1 MKTLFIISSGMK
13 KPPDAE
19 IQRMEQQ
26 DETPR
31 TKLLENELNTQLL
44 DERYLQNISGFRKYM
59 YKLLPINVAQFIE
72 ACLIHHQYDAV
83 VSYYEKIGLPF
94 AYYQKLTASKTPH
107 ILLTTWFSNKKKAW
121 FMEKTHHS
129 LAKIITWS
137 SNQYRFALNELNIPP
152 EHIKLVKRGVD
163 SRFWRPMESPTST
176 ICSAGMEMRDYPTL
190 VRALENLEI
199 PCHIAT
205 GEARGHLFRT
215 VKNLY
220 KLNQIPPHITIG
232 QLKPAEMRNL
242 YMRSRFVVVPLL
254 ETDTDNGLTVIL
266 EAMAMGKAVICSKV
280 EGQIDIIKN
289 GVTGIYVPQG
299 DHIAMRKA
307 IKELWD
313 NPEKAAEMGRAARQY
328 IEEHHGLEE
337 FVQAIKTEVEHA
349 AGSRKRGWAGEPVP
363 AELISES
370 IPHQQ

>member
-1 MKTLFIISSGMK
+1 MK
-13 KPPDAE
+13 KPSDVE
-19 IQRMEQQ
+19 IQRMELQ

-44 DERYLQNISGFRKYM
+44 DERYLHNISGLRKYL
-59 YKLLPINVAQFIE
+59 YKILPVNMAQFIE

-94 AYYQKLTASKTPH
+94 AYFQKLTDSQTPH
-107 ILLTTWFSNKKKAW
+107 ILLTTWFSSKKKAW

-152 EHIKLVKRGVD
+152 ENIKLVKRGVD
-163 SRFWRPMESPTST
+163 TRFWRPMESPTNT

-215 VKNLY
+215 VENLY
-220 KLNQIPPHITIG
+220 KLSEIPPHITIG
-232 QLKPAEMRNL
+232 QLKPAEMRAL
-242 YMRSRFVVVPLL
+242 YKRSRFVVVPLL

-280 EGQIDIIKN
+280 EGQIDIIKD
-289 GVTGIYVPQG
+289 GVTGVYVPQG
-299 DHIAMRKA
+299 DHIALRKT
-307 IKELWD
+307 IKALWD

-328 IEEHHGLEE
+328 VEQHHGLEE
-337 FVQAIKTEVEHA
+337 FVEAIKTEVEHA
-349 AGSRKRGWAGEPVP
+349 VVSRKRGLAGQAIPS
-363 AELISES
+363 ELVSES